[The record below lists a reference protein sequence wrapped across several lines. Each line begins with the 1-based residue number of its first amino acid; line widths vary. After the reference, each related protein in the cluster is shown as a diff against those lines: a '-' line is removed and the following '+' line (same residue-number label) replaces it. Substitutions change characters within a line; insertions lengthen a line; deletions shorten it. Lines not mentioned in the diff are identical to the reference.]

1 MGEGTAF
8 AKWIDSWRTDPAT
21 VLAQNT
27 NMTNA
32 FEQAASDRML
42 FHSSGEVRPTFE
54 LRTPEYVFFFLS
66 LSFLEE
72 EEGEE
77 GANTHDLQSS
87 PSVIVLK
94 FHDKEGPHDAV

>member
-66 LSFLEE
+66 LFFWRKRKERR
-72 EEGEE
+72 
-77 GANTHDLQSS
+77 AQTHTISS
-87 PSVIVLK
+87 RPLL
-94 FHDKEGPHDAV
+94 